1 MGGCLGEYH
10 ANSSIVDMIHAYS
23 EYALSVKHIKYEPV
37 GKGSN
42 PGISRVGEARSKR
55 MDADR
60 NCHRQAK
67 N

>member
-1 MGGCLGEYH
+1 
-10 ANSSIVDMIHAYS
+10 MIHANS
-23 EYALSVKHIKYEPV
+23 EYALSVKHIKYKPV